1 MSEDQ
6 IKKIIHALESN
17 KIKYYDD
24 EINTPELKFIK
35 AIVPYVDFKYQK
47 QIACMTK
54 IFELEMLM
62 NLYSQKQKTD
72 DKNQKSNLE
81 MGLINALKTYL
92 PADYFGLIK
101 NMLMIFYVNKNK
113 NSNSKGE
120 AYKMKNI
127 FDQDIFN
134 DPAFKNL
141 TSENQELIKKFIS
154 DIKNK
159 SPLESFNIIMEY
171 NKKMP
176 QNITEEQRDA
186 IINLLLKKMSPE
198 KKQQFLDFYS
208 MFADK

>member
-6 IKKIIHALESN
+6 MKKIIHALESK

-62 NLYSQKQKTD
+62 NLYSRKQNID
-72 DKNQKSNLE
+72 NKNQKNNLE

-113 NSNSKGE
+113 NSKGE
-120 AYKMKNI
+120 DYKVKNI
-127 FDQDIFN
+127 FDHDTFN

-141 TSENQELIKKFIS
+141 TPENQELIKKFLI
-154 DIKNK
+154 DIKDK
-159 SPLESFNIIMEY
+159 SPLEAFNIILEY

-176 QNITEEQRDA
+176 QNITKEQRDD

-208 MFADK
+208 MFINK